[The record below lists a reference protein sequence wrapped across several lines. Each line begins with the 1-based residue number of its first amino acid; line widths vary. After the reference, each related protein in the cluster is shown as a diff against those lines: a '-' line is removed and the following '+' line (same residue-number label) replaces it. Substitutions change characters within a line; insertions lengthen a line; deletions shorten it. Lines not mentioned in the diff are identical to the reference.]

1 MTSISE
7 INSDYSF
14 CDILEYCL
22 VIFVL
27 ESDYLN
33 LAF

>member
-1 MTSISE
+1 MTSIFE

-22 VIFVL
+22 VVL
-27 ESDYLN
+27 FYG
-33 LAF
+33 ATT